1 MADEPK
7 LNSLDRFRKHPGRLV
22 LEEHGTCEVPAGC
35 GGVVLRWR
43 NPLAA
48 VPVTVYL
55 YTPVPAT
62 CLVDGTPV
70 ETGRFDL
77 TPGPHVLAVAIDE
90 VDRSAGLLLFAAS
103 HEPKKAQRSPPAEVV
118 EYPLRV
124 LSAPDG
130 SWKYS
135 TDLPSGDAWTRR
147 DFDDSAWPTLVAA
160 PTPQLNWQDF
170 GAFACRQG
178 AEMGAACLRLPGRSG
193 EGPVRVRKV
202 FEVPAPRLAAPS
214 P

>member
-22 LEEHGTCEVPAGC
+22 LEEHGGCEVPAGC
-35 GGVVLRWR
+35 GGVILRWR

-70 ETGRFDL
+70 ETGRLDL
-77 TPGPHVLAVAIDE
+77 APGQHVLAVAIED
-90 VDRSAGLLLFAAS
+90 VDWSAGLILFAAS
-103 HEPKKAQRSPPAEVV
+103 HEPKKARRSPPAEVV

-130 SWKYS
+130 NWKYS
-135 TDLPSGDAWTRR
+135 TDVLSGDAWTRK
-147 DFDDSAWPTLVAA
+147 DFDDTAWPALVAA
-160 PTPQLNWQDF
+160 STPPLDRYDT
-170 GAFACRQG
+170 GAFAGLRA
-178 AEMGAACLRLPGRSG
+178 AEVGAACLRLPGRAGKGS
-193 EGPVRVRKV
+193 VRIRKV
-202 FEVPAPRLAAPS
+202 FEVPAPRLVAPS